1 MDRVLG
7 PVTVQARVDSRS
19 SQKVFISLS
28 YVMVDVYAIYAK
40 KMSSRHKYYCLKT
53 IAAYYNTRIFPLSSK
68 KFDAATQM
76 RPSVVTAAPVIR

>member
-1 MDRVLG
+1 
-7 PVTVQARVDSRS
+7 
-19 SQKVFISLS
+19 
-28 YVMVDVYAIYAK
+28 MVDVYAIYAK

-53 IAAYYNTRIFPLSSK
+53 IAAYYNTRIFPFSSK